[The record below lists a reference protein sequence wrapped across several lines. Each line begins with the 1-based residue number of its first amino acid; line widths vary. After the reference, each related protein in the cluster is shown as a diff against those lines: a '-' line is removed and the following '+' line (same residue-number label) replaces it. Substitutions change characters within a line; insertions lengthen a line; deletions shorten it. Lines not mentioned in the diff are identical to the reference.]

1 MKTNSSKSKQRDKAK
16 AKKVNAKKVK
26 SDKRLLTD
34 DCRPQLVD
42 ERWAIALG
50 SSCLMVWRPSVP
62 FAPPLRACGS
72 TGVLLAVGR
81 RAFAAFENLA
91 LI

>member
-1 MKTNSSKSKQRDKAK
+1 MYAK
-16 AKKVNAKKVK
+16 CGKC
-26 SDKRLLTD
+26 DKRLLTA

-50 SSCLMVWRPSVP
+50 SSYLMVWRPSVP
-62 FAPPLRACGS
+62 FAPPFRACGS
-72 TGVLLAVGR
+72 IGVLLAVGR
-81 RAFAAFENLA
+81 QAFAALENLA